1 MPMKEL
7 TLAVA
12 LKHSRAA
19 FEIFCLLFDIF
30 IILEH
35 DKVLSSGQNPAS
47 QFFPQ
52 LRAAAVFIL
61 VFQLI
66 ESLLSKLVLLLGI
79 F

>member
-19 FEIFCLLFDIF
+19 LEIFCLLFDIF

-35 DKVLSSGQNPAS
+35 DKVLSSGQNSDS
-47 QFFPQ
+47 QFFLQ

-61 VFQLI
+61 VFQLL